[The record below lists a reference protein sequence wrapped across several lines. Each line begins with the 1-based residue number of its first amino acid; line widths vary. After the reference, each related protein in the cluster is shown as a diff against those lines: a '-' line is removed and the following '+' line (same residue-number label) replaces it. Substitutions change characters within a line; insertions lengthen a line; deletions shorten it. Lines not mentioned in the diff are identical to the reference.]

1 MKILATLIV
10 IGPLMLIGALPVAAG
25 QLTRSDTPVQLAADA
40 DTSPP
45 ADRDSYNQKAKDDM
59 TSWQQKLH
67 DFNAQTAAKGKEVGD
82 STSDG
87 LNKAWAQTQ
96 AASQRLQTAGD
107 DGWQD
112 AKTSFE
118 KASQALAN
126 AWHKVNPNDK

>member
-1 MKILATLIV
+1 MRILITAIV
-10 IGPLMLIGALPVAAG
+10 IGPLLLIGALPATAGGSAA
-25 QLTRSDTPVQLAADA
+25 SDTPVRLAA
-40 DTSPP
+40 SSYSP
-45 ADRDSYNQKAKDDM
+45 ADRDTYTHEAQHEM
-59 TSWQQKLH
+59 QEWQQKLH